1 MMTVN
6 KQWYTE
12 SVSNA
17 KKKKKERKKNY
28 LDVCAV
34 SQ

>member
-1 MMTVN
+1 MMTAN
-6 KQWYTE
+6 EQWYME

-17 KKKKKERKKNY
+17 KKKEKEGKINY